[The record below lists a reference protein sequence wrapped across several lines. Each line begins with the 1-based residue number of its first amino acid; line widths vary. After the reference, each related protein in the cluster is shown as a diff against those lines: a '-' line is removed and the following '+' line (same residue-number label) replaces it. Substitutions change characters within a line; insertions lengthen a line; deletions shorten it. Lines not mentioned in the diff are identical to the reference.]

1 MAIQAKNVSVR
12 ILDDHP
18 RLGPQLMDW
27 FNQIDHLDC
36 TFIEDDDF
44 PLIDTA
50 VMSVYSDIT
59 GNRPDVEWVINLTI
73 ATLIDVPFEG
83 ETHRISGYCTAKLRC
98 NDDRLFA
105 LQQFRY
111 EGLMDAEMSLPLDNL
126 HDDGLAEYCR
136 EHLMLTQLGR
146 PVAGKAILKK

>member
-1 MAIQAKNVSVR
+1 MAIQAKKVSVR

-50 VMSVYSDIT
+50 VTSVYSDIT

-83 ETHRISGYCTAKLRC
+83 ETHRISGYCTTKLRC
-98 NDDRLFA
+98 NDDQLFA

-111 EGLMDAEMSLPLDNL
+111 EDLMDVEMSLPLDNL